1 MATVITRA
9 FEHWQAG
16 QVLNNLPARPDTI
29 IFAHVPG
36 LDPTADI
43 NPDEGIP
50 ANGQIVHRDA
60 VAQYGMINDSAVAYS
75 VVLDTRVGD
84 FTFNWIGLVDAA
96 SNTLCM
102 IVHTPAQQKIATA
115 NGVQGNN
122 ITRTFLMEFAGAA
135 EASQITV
142 SAQTWQIDF
151 SARLRGIDEACRLA
165 NLDYYG
171 HAAFFSDGFS
181 VSKDGD
187 KYRVKAG
194 LAYVGGIRALLADDV
209 LLEAAAGNVVYADVS
224 YQGSVLSEF
233 APIIHL
239 GVKNSAGDFGDYTDA
254 NGFTHYIAQLAL
266 ITASE
271 EDDKREANPFDK
283 AIGDINA
290 ALKEHEKSRNHPDAT
305 LNAKGFT
312 QLGSDIDSDS
322 EKLAATLKAV
332 KKAVNAGVTAMSG
345 HIQTDN
351 PHPQYLMAANLLSE
365 IKEAGPAALTE
376 ALLNMNAVPVGAFGT
391 LPTTEMPTLLNGNF
405 NLATSGWCVATEA
418 TLNVPVSPISGV
430 VFTWDSSG
438 AGSTGLSAP
447 PSSGVVGQKWN
458 QILYDDSQEIYTRQ
472 RIGVSAWTA
481 WRKVGAGKYVYIYP
495 DGTASAPYTYPID
508 TMKEYANPFPGK
520 YIHVEAEVFA
530 AGKWGATPYIF
541 AETSVQGIGISA
553 HQVNGNG
560 AIVVQ
565 SGRHLLFRSTY
576 QGNPFNIT
584 ATLDALPF
592 RLRIS
597 NVGDL

>member
-36 LDPTADI
+36 LDHTADI

-50 ANGQIVHRDA
+50 ADGQIVHRDV
-60 VAQYGMINDSAVAYS
+60 VAQYGLINDSAVAYS

-84 FTFNWIGLVDAA
+84 FTFNWIGLVDTA

-135 EASQITV
+135 EASQITL

-151 SARLRGIDEACRLA
+151 SARLRGIDEVSRLA

-171 HAAFFSDGFS
+171 HAAFFADGFS

-233 APIIHL
+233 APIIQL
-239 GVKNSAGDFGDYTDA
+239 GVKHSAGDFGDYTDA
-254 NGFTHYIAQLAL
+254 NGFTHYIASLAL
-266 ITASE
+266 ITASG

-283 AIGDINA
+283 AIADINA

-305 LNAKGFT
+305 LTAKGFT
-312 QLGSDIDSDS
+312 QLSSAVDS
-322 EKLAATLKAV
+322 ESEALAATLKAV
-332 KKAVNAGVTAMSG
+332 KITMENASARLAKDRNGADIPNVALFRQNIGAISSQDTNIQLPGNLGVKNLEVHPMPNSAEGGQIDLYDKADAKAAFIDIDSGGNFRVVTDALGVTLFINRTTGDVLIPRSLSATG
-345 HIQTDN
+345 
-351 PHPQYLMAANLLSE
+351 NL
-365 IKEAGPAALTE
+365 KG
-376 ALLNMNAVPVGAFGT
+376 
-391 LPTTEMPTLLNGNF
+391 
-405 NLATSGWCVATEA
+405 
-418 TLNVPVSPISGV
+418 SGV
-430 VFTWDSSG
+430 IAEGTVY
-438 AGSTGLSAP
+438 AGNTAAWLAADGNVYGTVWGGYLSTYLSNR
-447 PSSGVVGQKWN
+447 GV
-458 QILYDDSQEIYTRQ
+458 R
-472 RIGVSAWTA
+472 AW
-481 WRKVGAGKYVYIYP
+481 
-495 DGTASAPYTYPID
+495 
-508 TMKEYANPFPGK
+508 
-520 YIHVEAEVFA
+520 A
-530 AGKWGATPYIF
+530 A
-541 AETSVQGIGISA
+541 VQ
-553 HQVNGNG
+553 GNG
-560 AIVVQ
+560 AI
-565 SGRHLLFRSTY
+565 
-576 QGNPFNIT
+576 
-584 ATLDALPF
+584 
-592 RLRIS
+592 IS
-597 NVGDL
+597 SFGFAAINRTNVGGYNFVMSTSNGAYAVTVGVNGGTQNGALSAHSANIWNRTPNSFSIQNANDGGTSYNWIDWPEFYVIVVGP

>member
-36 LDPTADI
+36 LDPTAEI

-50 ANGQIVHRDA
+50 ADGQIVHRDA

-75 VVLDTRVGD
+75 VVLDTRIGD

-151 SARLRGIDEACRLA
+151 SARLRGIDEVCRLA

-194 LAYVGGIRALLADDV
+194 LAYIGGIRALLADDV

-254 NGFTHYIAQLAL
+254 NGFTHYIASLAL
-266 ITASE
+266 ITANG
-271 EDDKREANPFDK
+271 EDDKREVNPFDK

-312 QLGSDIDSDS
+312 QLGNDIDSDS
-322 EKLAATLKAV
+322 EKIAATLKAV
-332 KKAVNAGVTAMSG
+332 KKAVNAGVTVMSD
-345 HIQTDN
+345 HVRDEN
-351 PHPQYLMAANLLSE
+351 PHDQYLQITEFLAQLANIPSRE
-365 IKEAGPAALTE
+365 EVRALID
-376 ALLNMNAVPVGAFGT
+376 AVFP
-391 LPTTEMPTLLNGNF
+391 
-405 NLATSGWCVATEA
+405 
-418 TLNVPVSPISGV
+418 
-430 VFTWDSSG
+430 
-438 AGSTGLSAP
+438 
-447 PSSGVVGQKWN
+447 
-458 QILYDDSQEIYTRQ
+458 
-472 RIGVSAWTA
+472 IGVPMP
-481 WRKVGAGKYVYIYP
+481 YP
-495 DGTASAPYTYPID
+495 L
-508 TMKEYANPFPGK
+508 ANIP
-520 YIHVEAEVFA
+520 
-530 AGKWGATPYIF
+530 AT
-541 AETSVQGIGISA
+541 VQGIVFFKMNGGSFNVTTYPKLAAKYPTGVLPDLRGEFIRGFDDGRGVRADQNLLGWQGHGIQSHNHGITNFEVRGVTGGPTSA
-553 HQVNGNG
+553 WFTSGNG
-560 AIVVQ
+560 VATSNSGGDETRPRNIAFNYIV
-565 SGRHLLFRSTY
+565 R
-576 QGNPFNIT
+576 
-584 ATLDALPF
+584 AA
-592 RLRIS
+592 
-597 NVGDL
+597 

>member
-36 LDPTADI
+36 LDHTADI

-50 ANGQIVHRDA
+50 ADGQIVHRDV
-60 VAQYGMINDSAVAYS
+60 VAQYGLINDSAVAYS

-151 SARLRGIDEACRLA
+151 SARLRGIDEVSRLA

-171 HAAFFSDGFS
+171 HAAFFADGFS

-233 APIIHL
+233 APIIQL
-239 GVKNSAGDFGDYTDA
+239 GVKHSAGDFGDYTDA
-254 NGFTHYIAQLAL
+254 NGFTHYIASLAL
-266 ITASE
+266 ITASGE
-271 EDDKREANPFDK
+271 EDKREANQFDK
-283 AIGDINA
+283 AIADINA

-305 LNAKGFT
+305 LTAKGFT
-312 QLGSDIDSDS
+312 QLSSAVDSDS
-322 EKLAATLKAV
+322 EALAATLKAV
-332 KKAVNAGVTAMSG
+332 KITMENASARLAKERNGADIPNVALFRQNIGAISSQDTNIQLAGLLSVLSHITSTNG
-345 HIQTDN
+345 HIIATNGNIACNNGNLYAGTGVASGVNVQ
-351 PHPQYLMAANLLSE
+351 AAKNLIAGENLSVVGRGDITGDLRGGRVLSKSDVVVGE
-365 IKEAGPAALTE
+365 GQAGGYALINSTGNITGSQFGGWLSTRT
-376 ALLNMNAVPVGAFGT
+376 ARAFAVFNAKTGAVSGSVGISSVTRNAVGTYTVVFSSAMPGTYAVMVGVDGAYNT
-391 LPTTEMPTLLNGNF
+391 HEPTITSKA
-405 NLATSGWCVATEA
+405 ATSFRILTPGDGGVDYGLHD
-418 TLNVPVSPISGV
+418 LNEIQFV
-430 VFTWDSSG
+430 VF
-438 AGSTGLSAP
+438 STG
-447 PSSGVVGQKWN
+447 V
-458 QILYDDSQEIYTRQ
+458 
-472 RIGVSAWTA
+472 
-481 WRKVGAGKYVYIYP
+481 
-495 DGTASAPYTYPID
+495 
-508 TMKEYANPFPGK
+508 
-520 YIHVEAEVFA
+520 
-530 AGKWGATPYIF
+530 
-541 AETSVQGIGISA
+541 
-553 HQVNGNG
+553 
-560 AIVVQ
+560 
-565 SGRHLLFRSTY
+565 
-576 QGNPFNIT
+576 
-584 ATLDALPF
+584 
-592 RLRIS
+592 
-597 NVGDL
+597 

>member
-36 LDPTADI
+36 LDHTADI

-50 ANGQIVHRDA
+50 ADGQIVHRDV

-151 SARLRGIDEACRLA
+151 SARLRGIDEVSRLA

-233 APIIHL
+233 TPIIQL
-239 GVKNSAGDFGDYTDA
+239 GVKHSAGDFGDYTDA
-254 NGFTHYIAQLAL
+254 NGFTHYIASLAL
-266 ITASE
+266 ITASGE
-271 EDDKREANPFDK
+271 EDKREANPFDK
-283 AIGDINA
+283 AIADINA

-305 LNAKGFT
+305 LNDKGFT
-312 QLGSDIDSDS
+312 QLSSAVDSDS
-322 EKLAATLKAV
+322 ETLAATSKAAKIAMDNANARLAKERNGADIPNVALFRQNIGV
-332 KKAVNAGVTAMSG
+332 KGAASLEVGTTAGTVAAGDDSRIVNAISSQSTHVQLPGALTAGSDIRAGRLLSKGDLIAGEGRAEGHAALAVDGNVHGTAWGGALSSHLANRFNDYGVYALGRGAQVAMGSSLYNMMSPAGTFLTGVT
-345 HIQTDN
+345 
-351 PHPQYLMAANLLSE
+351 
-365 IKEAGPAALTE
+365 
-376 ALLNMNAVPVGAFGT
+376 
-391 LPTTEMPTLLNGNF
+391 
-405 NLATSGWCVATEA
+405 
-418 TLNVPVSPISGV
+418 
-430 VFTWDSSG
+430 
-438 AGSTGLSAP
+438 
-447 PSSGVVGQKWN
+447 
-458 QILYDDSQEIYTRQ
+458 
-472 RIGVSAWTA
+472 
-481 WRKVGAGKYVYIYP
+481 
-495 DGTASAPYTYPID
+495 
-508 TMKEYANPFPGK
+508 
-520 YIHVEAEVFA
+520 
-530 AGKWGATPYIF
+530 
-541 AETSVQGIGISA
+541 
-553 HQVNGNG
+553 VNGNG
-560 AIVVQ
+560 QTQVVYYR
-565 SGRHLLFRSTY
+565 GLFMQRPAGGWV
-576 QGNPFNIT
+576 QMG
-584 ATLDALPF
+584 
-592 RLRIS
+592 
-597 NVGDL
+597 GDIG

>member
-36 LDPTADI
+36 LDHTADI
-43 NPDEGIP
+43 NPDEEIP
-50 ANGQIVHRDA
+50 ADGQIVHRDV
-60 VAQYGMINDSAVAYS
+60 VAQYGLINDSAVAYS

-151 SARLRGIDEACRLA
+151 SARLRGIDEVSRLA

-209 LLEAAAGNVVYADVS
+209 LLEAAAGNMVYADVS

-239 GVKNSAGDFGDYTDA
+239 GVKHSAGDFGDYTDA
-254 NGFTHYIAQLAL
+254 NGFTHYIASLAL
-266 ITASE
+266 ITASGE
-271 EDDKREANPFDK
+271 EDKREANPFDK
-283 AIGDINA
+283 AIADINA

-305 LNAKGFT
+305 LNDKGFT
-312 QLGSDIDSDS
+312 QLSSAVDSDS
-322 EKLAATLKAV
+322 EALAATLKAV
-332 KKAVNAGVTAMSG
+332 KITMENANARLAKERNGADIPNVALFRQNIGVKGAASLEVGTTAGTVAAGDDSRIVDAISSKNTN
-345 HIQTDN
+345 IQLPGALTAGSDIR
-351 PHPQYLMAANLLSE
+351 AGRLLS
-365 IKEAGPAALTE
+365 KGDLVAGEGRAQGHATFGVDG
-376 ALLNMNAVPVGAFGT
+376 NIYGT
-391 LPTTEMPTLLNGNF
+391 LWGGYLSTYLSNRTDHRVRAWAAVQGNGTIISSFGFAAINRTNVGGYNF
-405 NLATSGWCVATEA
+405 TMSTS
-418 TLNVPVSPISGV
+418 N
-430 VFTWDSSG
+430 G
-438 AGSTGLSAP
+438 AYAVTVGIGGGSQNGALSAHSANIWNRTP
-447 PSSGVVGQKWN
+447 NSFSIQNANDGGTSYDWRDWPEFYVIVVG
-458 QILYDDSQEIYTRQ
+458 
-472 RIGVSAWTA
+472 
-481 WRKVGAGKYVYIYP
+481 P
-495 DGTASAPYTYPID
+495 
-508 TMKEYANPFPGK
+508 
-520 YIHVEAEVFA
+520 
-530 AGKWGATPYIF
+530 
-541 AETSVQGIGISA
+541 
-553 HQVNGNG
+553 
-560 AIVVQ
+560 
-565 SGRHLLFRSTY
+565 
-576 QGNPFNIT
+576 
-584 ATLDALPF
+584 
-592 RLRIS
+592 
-597 NVGDL
+597 

>member
-36 LDPTADI
+36 LDHTADI
-43 NPDEGIP
+43 NPDEEIP
-50 ANGQIVHRDA
+50 ADGQIVHRDV
-60 VAQYGMINDSAVAYS
+60 VAQYGLINDSAVAYS

-151 SARLRGIDEACRLA
+151 SARLRGIDEVSRLA

-209 LLEAAAGNVVYADVS
+209 LLEAAAGNMVYADVS

-239 GVKNSAGDFGDYTDA
+239 GVKHSAGDFGDYTDA
-254 NGFTHYIAQLAL
+254 NGFTHCIASLAL
-266 ITASE
+266 ITASGE
-271 EDDKREANPFDK
+271 EDKREANPFDK
-283 AIGDINA
+283 AIADINA

-305 LNAKGFT
+305 LAAKGFT
-312 QLGSDIDSDS
+312 QLSSAVDSDS
-322 EKLAATLKAV
+322 ETLAATLKAV
-332 KKAVNAGVTAMSG
+332 KITMENANARLAKERNGADIPNVALFRQNIGVKGAASLEVGTTAGTVAAGDDSRIVDAISSKNTHVQLPGALTAGSDIRAGRLLSKSDLIAGEGRAGGHATLAVDGNVHGTVWGGPLSTYLANRTSHRVRAWAAVQGSGTIISSFGFAAINRTNVGGYNFTMSTSNGAYAVTVGINGGSQGA
-345 HIQTDN
+345 
-351 PHPQYLMAANLLSE
+351 AANAHSAN
-365 IKEAGPAALTE
+365 IWNRTP
-376 ALLNMNAVPVGAFGT
+376 NSFSIQNARDGG
-391 LPTTEMPTLLNGNF
+391 
-405 NLATSGWCVATEA
+405 
-418 TLNVPVSPISGV
+418 VSYDWTDWPEFYVI
-430 VFTWDSSG
+430 
-438 AGSTGLSAP
+438 
-447 PSSGVVGQKWN
+447 VVG
-458 QILYDDSQEIYTRQ
+458 
-472 RIGVSAWTA
+472 
-481 WRKVGAGKYVYIYP
+481 P
-495 DGTASAPYTYPID
+495 
-508 TMKEYANPFPGK
+508 
-520 YIHVEAEVFA
+520 
-530 AGKWGATPYIF
+530 
-541 AETSVQGIGISA
+541 
-553 HQVNGNG
+553 
-560 AIVVQ
+560 
-565 SGRHLLFRSTY
+565 
-576 QGNPFNIT
+576 
-584 ATLDALPF
+584 
-592 RLRIS
+592 
-597 NVGDL
+597 

>member
-36 LDPTADI
+36 LDPNAEI

-50 ANGQIVHRDA
+50 ADGQIVHRDA

-75 VVLDTRVGD
+75 VVLDTRIGD

-151 SARLRGIDEACRLA
+151 SARLRGIDEVCRLA

-194 LAYVGGIRALLADDV
+194 LAYIGGIRALLADDV

-254 NGFTHYIAQLAL
+254 NGFTHYIASLAL
-266 ITASE
+266 ITANG
-271 EDDKREANPFDK
+271 EDDKREVNPFDK

-312 QLGSDIDSDS
+312 QLGNDIDSDS
-322 EKLAATLKAV
+322 EKIAATLKAV
-332 KKAVNAGVTAMSG
+332 KKAVNAGVTVMSD
-345 HIQTDN
+345 HVRDEN
-351 PHPQYLMAANLLSE
+351 PHDQYLQITEFLAQLANIPSRE
-365 IKEAGPAALTE
+365 EVRALID
-376 ALLNMNAVPVGAFGT
+376 AVFP
-391 LPTTEMPTLLNGNF
+391 
-405 NLATSGWCVATEA
+405 
-418 TLNVPVSPISGV
+418 
-430 VFTWDSSG
+430 
-438 AGSTGLSAP
+438 
-447 PSSGVVGQKWN
+447 
-458 QILYDDSQEIYTRQ
+458 
-472 RIGVSAWTA
+472 IGVPMP
-481 WRKVGAGKYVYIYP
+481 YP
-495 DGTASAPYTYPID
+495 L
-508 TMKEYANPFPGK
+508 ANIP
-520 YIHVEAEVFA
+520 
-530 AGKWGATPYIF
+530 AT
-541 AETSVQGIGISA
+541 VQGIVFFKMNGGSFNVTTYPKLAAKYPTGVLPDLRGEFIRGFDDGRGVRADQNLLGWQGHGIQSHNHGITNFEVRGVTGGPTSA
-553 HQVNGNG
+553 WFTSGNG
-560 AIVVQ
+560 VATSNSGGDETRPRNIAFNYIV
-565 SGRHLLFRSTY
+565 R
-576 QGNPFNIT
+576 
-584 ATLDALPF
+584 AA
-592 RLRIS
+592 
-597 NVGDL
+597 